1 MEGEQAMRIMLYSPD
16 SYGLGH
22 VRRSLSVAE
31 ALLADRPRT
40 SVRLV
45 TGAPRAHYFD
55 YPSRCDYLRLPIVTK
70 DEGGR
75 YVGTDDDLSLH
86 ETVQLRSR
94 LIQEAAESFHS
105 DLLLVDH
112 APLGLCREILPTLR
126 RLGRGRSAA
135 LRILGMRDVIDE
147 PAVVRA
153 AWKKDGVLDVLRD
166 CYDRILVYGQRDLF
180 DPVREYAIPPE
191 ISCKLDFVGYIPR
204 QGGTADLAELHR
216 RFAPR
221 TGRLVLLTLG
231 GGGDGNGLL
240 RVFLDAYEKLGP
252 GPPFEVLAVT
262 GPLMSPGKRAKF
274 RALARNL
281 PGFRLMEY
289 APNVPELMQAADF
302 VVSMGGYN
310 TICELASAGARSLIV
325 PRIFPRKEQLVRAR
339 LLAAR
344 GVARYLRPDE
354 LDSATLIREIL
365 DGFERE
371 RPRPGWGLEFTGLDK
386 TSLTIGRMLECHSL
400 VGRNGSNPR
409 QVRVAS

>member
-1 MEGEQAMRIMLYSPD
+1 MRIMLYSPD

-22 VRRSLSVAE
+22 VRRSLSVAG
-31 ALLADRPRT
+31 ALLSGRPRA

-55 YPSRCDYLRLPIVTK
+55 YPSRCDYLKLPIVTK

-75 YVGTDDDLSLH
+75 YVGTDDDLSLD

-126 RLGRGRSAA
+126 RLGRSRGGA
-135 LRILGMRDVIDE
+135 LRILRMRDVIDE

-153 AWKKDGVLDVLRD
+153 AWKKEGVLEVLRD

-191 ISCKLDFVGYIPR
+191 ISRKLEFVGYIPR
-204 QGGTADLAELHR
+204 HGRAGDLAELHR

-221 TGRLVLLTLG
+221 SGRLVLLTLG
-231 GGGDGNGLL
+231 GGGDGNRLL
-240 RVFLDAYEKLGP
+240 RVFLDAYEKLGA
-252 GPPFEVLAVT
+252 GPSFEVLAVT
-262 GPLMSPGKRAKF
+262 GPLMSPGKRARF
-274 RALARNL
+274 RERAHNL

-310 TICELASAGARSLIV
+310 TVCELASAGARSLIV
-325 PRIFPRKEQLVRAR
+325 PRVFPRREQLLRAR
-339 LLAAR
+339 LLAER
-344 GVARYLRPDE
+344 GVARCLSPTE
-354 LDSATLIREIL
+354 LDPATLTREIL
-365 DGFERE
+365 EGLERE

-386 TSLTIGRMLECHSL
+386 TSLTIGRMLDCQSL
-400 VGRNGSNPR
+400 VGPR
-409 QVRVAS
+409 VWSRPQVRAAS